1 MMETEKNQDFEITII
16 SERGCENIASKD
28 IKERY
33 KLDVTNQG
41 DSFID
46 LNASE
51 EKIYDLIYTSQISKR
66 ILLKLA
72 NGEFDGTIQ
81 DLKNN
86 VFEKI
91 NQRNISEINEKKIR
105 CVCERKGTHEFNSVE
120 AETEIASIIKQKT
133 NSTIDLKTPEIKLFL
148 NIIDKKYALGIDISG
163 IDLSKRQYK
172 VFNNPNS
179 MKGTLAYSLLIFAGM
194 KKNSVITD
202 PFSLSG
208 IIPIE
213 SALYQSEMPVN
224 FYEKNIR
231 ISNLKSLNQERFE
244 KIRKELDKKTSNN
257 IKGKIYSID
266 ASFNNIA
273 AQKKNAKI
281 AGIEKCILFSRN
293 KPEDIDL
300 KLSDTKVDIIA
311 SRIMEPS
318 KNLNEKKVEKIYD
331 EFLKN
336 SKNIS
341 KKNTTFA
348 FLVRK
353 PELLIRK
360 AEEHGYL
367 LTESIDV
374 YQGEEKI
381 KMLKLILTDKTKKVL
396 EEKK

>member
-1 MMETEKNQDFEITII
+1 MKTEKNQEFEVTII
-16 SERGCENIASKD
+16 CERGCENIASKD
-28 IKERY
+28 IKEKY
-33 KLDVTNQG
+33 KLDVLNHG
-41 DSFID
+41 DSYID
-46 LNASE
+46 FNATE
-51 EKIYDLIYTSQISKR
+51 EKVNDLVYTSQISKR

-72 NGEFDGTIQ
+72 NGKFNGTIN
-81 DLKNN
+81 DLVKKISESLN
-86 VFEKI
+86 EK
-91 NQRNISEINEKKIR
+91 NISEINEKKIR
-105 CVCERKGTHEFNSVE
+105 CVCERKGNHEFNSVE
-120 AETEIASIIKQKT
+120 AETEITSIIKQKT
-133 NSTIDLKTPEIKLFL
+133 NSTIDLKNPDVNIFL
-148 NIIDKKYALGIDISG
+148 NIIENTYTLGIDIVG

-179 MKGTLAYSLLIFAGM
+179 MKGTLAYSLLIFAGI
-194 KKNSVITD
+194 KKNSVIAD
-202 PFSLSG
+202 PFALSG

-213 SALYQSEMPVN
+213 AALYQSETPVN

-231 ISNLKSLNQERFE
+231 IADLKSLNQENFE
-244 KIRKELDKKTSNN
+244 KTRKELDKKSLKN

-266 ASFNNIA
+266 ASFNNVT

-281 AGIEKCILFSRN
+281 AGVEKFISFSRN

-300 KLSDTKVDIIA
+300 KLSDTKADIIA

-318 KNLNEKKVEKIYD
+318 KHLNEKRVEKIYE

-341 KKNTTFA
+341 KKTTNFA

-353 PELLIRK
+353 PELLIKK
-360 AEEHGYL
+360 AKEQGYSVI
-367 LTESIDV
+367 ESIDV

-381 KMLKLILTDKTKKVL
+381 KMLKLTIADKSKKEP